1 MTTITNNVAS
11 PALLATMN
19 PSATASASSSA
30 SATQD
35 RFMKLLVTQMK
46 NQDPLNPL
54 DNAQVTSQLAQ
65 LSTVSGID
73 KMNTTL
79 ESMIASQQ
87 SGSAVQAAGMIG
99 HGVLAPG
106 KQMAL
111 ASGNAV
117 FGVDLAASAE
127 KVKVT
132 VRDVNGVAVHTI
144 DLGAKDAGTL
154 ALAWDGVKDDGSK
167 AADGTYTFDV
177 AASAGT
183 APVSA
188 TALAFGQVSSVSTSA
203 TGVKL
208 NVTNLGAIGMTDVRQ
223 IL

>member
-1 MTTITNNVAS
+1 MTAITNNVAS
-11 PALLATMN
+11 TALLATMN
-19 PSATASASSSA
+19 PATTAAA
-30 SATQD
+30 NANATQD

-87 SGSAVQAAGMIG
+87 SGQAVQAAGMIG

-106 KQMAL
+106 KQLAL
-111 ASGNAV
+111 ASNTSI

-132 VRDVNGVAVHTI
+132 IRDVNGVAVHTM

-154 ALAWDGVKDDGSK
+154 ALTWDGVKDDGSK
-167 AADGTYTFDV
+167 AADGAYTFDV
-177 AASAGT
+177 AATAGAT
-183 APVSA
+183 AVNA

>member
-1 MTTITNNVAS
+1 MTAITNNVAS
-11 PALLATMN
+11 STLLATMN
-19 PSATASASSSA
+19 PATTAAA
-30 SATQD
+30 NANATQD

-87 SGSAVQAAGMIG
+87 SGQAVQAAGMIG

-106 KQMAL
+106 KQLAL
-111 ASGNAV
+111 ASNTSV

-132 VRDVNGVAVHTI
+132 IRDVNGVAVHTM

-154 ALAWDGVKDDGSK
+154 ALTWDGVKDDGSK
-167 AADGTYTFDV
+167 ATDGAYTFDV
-177 AASAGT
+177 AATAGT
-183 APVSA
+183 TSVSA
-188 TALAFGQVSSVSTSA
+188 TALAFGQVSSVSTS
-203 TGVKL
+203 TSGVKL
-208 NVTNLGAIGMTDVRQ
+208 NVTNLGAIGMNDVRQ

>member
-1 MTTITNNVAS
+1 MTAITNNVAS
-11 PALLATMN
+11 TALLATMN
-19 PSATASASSSA
+19 PATTAAA
-30 SATQD
+30 NANATQN

-73 KMNTTL
+73 KLNTTL

-87 SGSAVQAAGMIG
+87 SGQAVQAAGMIG

-106 KQMAL
+106 KQLSL
-111 ASGNAV
+111 ASNTSI
-117 FGVDLAASAE
+117 FGVDMAASAE

-132 VRDVNGVAVHTI
+132 IRDVNGVAVHTM
-144 DLGAKDAGTL
+144 DLGAKDAGTV
-154 ALAWDGVKDDGSK
+154 ALTWDGVKDDGSK
-167 AADGTYTFDV
+167 AADGAYSFDV
-177 AASAGT
+177 AATAGSAS
-183 APVSA
+183 VSA

>member
-1 MTTITNNVAS
+1 MTAITNNVAS
-11 PALLATMN
+11 TALLATMN
-19 PSATASASSSA
+19 PATTAAA
-30 SATQD
+30 NANATQD

-73 KMNTTL
+73 KLNTTL

-87 SGSAVQAAGMIG
+87 SGQAVQAAGMIG
-99 HGVLAPG
+99 HGVLTPG
-106 KQMAL
+106 KQLSL
-111 ASGNAV
+111 ASNTSI
-117 FGVDLAASAE
+117 FGVDMAASAE

-132 VRDVNGVAVHTI
+132 IRDVNGVAVHTM
-144 DLGAKDAGTL
+144 DLGAKDAGTV
-154 ALAWDGVKDDGSK
+154 ALTWDGVKDDGSK
-167 AADGTYTFDV
+167 AADGAYSFDV
-177 AASAGT
+177 AATAGSAS
-183 APVSA
+183 VSA